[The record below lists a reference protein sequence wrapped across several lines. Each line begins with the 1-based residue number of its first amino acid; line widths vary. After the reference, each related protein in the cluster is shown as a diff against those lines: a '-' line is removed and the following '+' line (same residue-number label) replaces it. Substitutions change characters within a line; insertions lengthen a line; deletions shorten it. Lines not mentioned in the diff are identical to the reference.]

1 LLAACAG
8 AGHAGKA
15 PAHQAIGA
23 PSGPCSA
30 RVAVA
35 PAASGLDTELASA
48 LTGELTRRGL
58 RVVQEAHAATDL
70 ELRVVLDLRRTTPK
84 VEGITTLTAVSGDV
98 TVDGFIT
105 QLVVATRDEFARAVA
120 SQMAD
125 AWSRSPRIKDFT
137 DHRCGQSGALPS
149 GDGTVVPEAVEQWR
163 PPIDP

>member
-1 LLAACAG
+1 M
-8 AGHAGKA
+8 
-15 PAHQAIGA
+15 
-23 PSGPCSA
+23 
-30 RVAVA
+30 
-35 PAASGLDTELASA
+35 
-48 LTGELTRRGL
+48 
-58 RVVQEAHAATDL
+58 VQDAHAATDL
-70 ELRVVLDLRRTTPK
+70 ELRVALDLRRAAPK

-137 DHRCGQSGALPS
+137 DRRCGRPGAPQG
-149 GDGTVVPEAVEQWR
+149 GDGTVIPEAVEQWR